1 MGRRKFSR
9 RGAAHRAGR
18 FPALPLLPQ
27 RMSQLHAAL
36 LSTLLSRK
44 VLAVVNDVRGLAEI
58 IEEEPDLSEHERAAL
73 LRATRRMLAEAD
85 TLLGWI
91 SQVPMSGVRN

>member
-1 MGRRKFSR
+1 MN
-9 RGAAHRAGR
+9 
-18 FPALPLLPQ
+18 
-27 RMSQLHAAL
+27 QLHTVL

-44 VLAVVNDVRGLAEI
+44 VIGIVQDVRGLAEI
-58 IEEEPDLSEHERAAL
+58 IEEEPELSEHERAAL

-85 TLLGWI
+85 AVLGWI

>member
-1 MGRRKFSR
+1 MNQF
-9 RGAAHRAGR
+9 HTV
-18 FPALPLLPQ
+18 
-27 RMSQLHAAL
+27 L

-44 VLAVVNDVRGLAEI
+44 VTAIVQDVRGLAQL

-85 TLLGWI
+85 AVLAWI
-91 SQVPMSGVRN
+91 SQVPLSGARN

>member
-1 MGRRKFSR
+1 MN
-9 RGAAHRAGR
+9 
-18 FPALPLLPQ
+18 
-27 RMSQLHAAL
+27 QLHTAL

-44 VLAVVNDVRGLAEI
+44 VLGIVHDVRGLAQL

-91 SQVPMSGVRN
+91 SQVPMSGMRN

>member
-1 MGRRKFSR
+1 MN
-9 RGAAHRAGR
+9 
-18 FPALPLLPQ
+18 
-27 RMSQLHAAL
+27 QLHTVL

-44 VLAVVNDVRGLAEI
+44 VTNIVHDVRGLAQM

-85 TLLGWI
+85 AVLGWI
-91 SQVPMSGVRN
+91 SQVPMSSVRN

>member
-1 MGRRKFSR
+1 MN
-9 RGAAHRAGR
+9 H
-18 FPALPLLPQ
+18 
-27 RMSQLHAAL
+27 LHTLL

-44 VLAVVNDVRGLAEI
+44 VTTIVHEVRGLAQM

-73 LRATRRMLAEAD
+73 LRATRRMLAEAEVV
-85 TLLGWI
+85 LGWI

>member
-1 MGRRKFSR
+1 MN
-9 RGAAHRAGR
+9 
-18 FPALPLLPQ
+18 
-27 RMSQLHAAL
+27 QLHTVL

-44 VLAVVNDVRGLAEI
+44 VTTIVHEVRGLAQM

-85 TLLGWI
+85 AVLSWI

>member
-1 MGRRKFSR
+1 MN
-9 RGAAHRAGR
+9 
-18 FPALPLLPQ
+18 
-27 RMSQLHAAL
+27 QLHTVL

-44 VLAVVNDVRGLAEI
+44 VMGIVHDVRELAQL
-58 IEEEPDLSEHERAAL
+58 IEEEPELSELERAAL

-85 TLLGWI
+85 AVLSWI

>member
-1 MGRRKFSR
+1 M
-9 RGAAHRAGR
+9 H
-18 FPALPLLPQ
+18 
-27 RMSQLHAAL
+27 QLHTVL

-44 VLAVVNDVRGLAEI
+44 VTAIVQDVRGLAQL

-85 TLLGWI
+85 AVLGWL
-91 SQVPMSGVRN
+91 SQVPLSGTRN

>member
-1 MGRRKFSR
+1 MN
-9 RGAAHRAGR
+9 
-18 FPALPLLPQ
+18 
-27 RMSQLHAAL
+27 QLHTAL

-44 VLAVVNDVRGLAEI
+44 VIGIVHDVHELAEI
-58 IEEEPDLSEHERAAL
+58 IEEEPELSEHERAAL

-85 TLLGWI
+85 AVLGWI

>member
-1 MGRRKFSR
+1 MN
-9 RGAAHRAGR
+9 H
-18 FPALPLLPQ
+18 
-27 RMSQLHAAL
+27 LHTVL

-44 VLAVVNDVRGLAEI
+44 VTTIVHEVRGLAQM

-85 TLLGWI
+85 AVLGWI
-91 SQVPMSGVRN
+91 SQAPLSGTRN

>member
-1 MGRRKFSR
+1 MN
-9 RGAAHRAGR
+9 
-18 FPALPLLPQ
+18 
-27 RMSQLHAAL
+27 QLHTVL

-44 VLAVVNDVRGLAEI
+44 VTNIVHDVRGLAQM

-85 TLLGWI
+85 AVLGWI
-91 SQVPMSGVRN
+91 SQAPMSGVRN

>member
-1 MGRRKFSR
+1 MN
-9 RGAAHRAGR
+9 
-18 FPALPLLPQ
+18 
-27 RMSQLHAAL
+27 QLHTVL

-44 VLAVVNDVRGLAEI
+44 VSTIAHDVRGLAQM

-85 TLLGWI
+85 AVLGWI
-91 SQVPMSGVRN
+91 SQAPMSGVRN

>member
-1 MGRRKFSR
+1 MN
-9 RGAAHRAGR
+9 
-18 FPALPLLPQ
+18 
-27 RMSQLHAAL
+27 QLHTVL

-44 VLAVVNDVRGLAEI
+44 VTNIVHEVRGLAQM

-85 TLLGWI
+85 ALLSWI

>member
-1 MGRRKFSR
+1 MN
-9 RGAAHRAGR
+9 H
-18 FPALPLLPQ
+18 
-27 RMSQLHAAL
+27 LHTAL

-44 VLAVVNDVRGLAEI
+44 VAEIVHDVRGLAEI

-85 TLLGWI
+85 AVLGWI